1 MHVVI
6 GVVVVVVVAIRF
18 SLSLSLF
25 FSLAVYR
32 EKKTLSFRL
41 CCRQFEISV
50 GGRRDVNALVV
61 KKKQTIDRNFRVSF
75 IVKFRSRIFRTGI
88 HRQWVIKMEHLM
100 PY

>member
-6 GVVVVVVVAIRF
+6 GVVVVVVAIRF

-75 IVKFRSRIFRTGI
+75 IVKLRSRIFRTGI